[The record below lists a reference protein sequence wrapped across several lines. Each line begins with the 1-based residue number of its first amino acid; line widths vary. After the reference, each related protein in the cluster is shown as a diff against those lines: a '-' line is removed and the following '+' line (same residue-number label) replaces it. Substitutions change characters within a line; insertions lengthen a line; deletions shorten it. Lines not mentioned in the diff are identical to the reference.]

1 MKKRKDINNQNSN
14 STKENLSDFISECE
28 KYIIKILIFKIHK

>member
-14 STKENLSDFISECE
+14 STKENLSEFISECE
-28 KYIIKILIFKIHK
+28 KYIIKILIFNIHK